1 MKNVI
6 GFCAEQDQV
15 ELPDVRAMEET
26 RPVPSVA
33 EVFFPHS
40 GRTLSYYNDRFDLRE
55 NDVVF
60 VSGKLEGK
68 PGLVRSVTTRFKIR
82 LAQYE
87 RVVAHA
93 RLLISGTF
101 VPAAGMMV
109 SLGADAEPDA
119 ETFRSWVQPPRDE
132 EEIACGEGHILSL
145 AHPEQAPGLIE
156 NRLQR
161 AIDYCKEGRVRYL
174 RLVGGVGTAF
184 VEGEEWYEVSFTF
197 DGAELRD
204 LYCDCPCPG
213 LCKHELAAAI
223 VLRAVLEE
231 LDCLNVPDFTA
242 VEQGFFWNVLR
253 LTRQGVTV

>member
-6 GFCAEQDQV
+6 GFCANQDQ
-15 ELPDVRAMEET
+15 EALPEVRTPAEA
-26 RPVPSVA
+26 RPIPSVA
-33 EVFFPHS
+33 EVFFPHN

-55 NDVVF
+55 NDVVC
-60 VSGKLEGK
+60 VSGKLEGR
-68 PGLVRSVTTRFKIR
+68 PGLVRSVITRFKIR

-109 SLGADAEPDA
+109 SLGADAEPAADA
-119 ETFRSWVQPPRDE
+119 FRSWVQPPRDE
-132 EEIACGEGHILSL
+132 DEIACGEGNTIPLE
-145 AHPEQAPGLIE
+145 HPEQAPGLDE
-156 NRLQR
+156 KRLQR
-161 AIDYCKEGRVRYL
+161 AIDYCREGRVRYL

-213 LCKHELAAAI
+213 LCKHGLAAAI

-242 VEQGFFWNVLR
+242 IEQGFFWNVLR
-253 LTRQGVTV
+253 LTRQCVTV

>member
-15 ELPDVRAMEET
+15 ELPET
-26 RPVPSVA
+26 REAVERHPVPSVA

-87 RVVAHA
+87 RVIAHA

-109 SLGADAEPDA
+109 SFGADAEPDA
-119 ETFRSWVQPPRDE
+119 DAFRGWVQPPRDE
-132 EEIACGEGHILSL
+132 EEIACGEGSTIPL
-145 AHPEQAPGLIE
+145 AHPEQSPDLDE
-156 NRLQR
+156 KRLQR
-161 AIDYCKEGRVRYL
+161 ALNYCREGRVRYL

-184 VEGEEWYEVSFTF
+184 VEGVEWYEVSFTF
-197 DGAELRD
+197 DGAELRE

-231 LDCLNVPDFTA
+231 LDCLDVPDFTA
-242 VEQGFFWNVLR
+242 IEQGFFWNVLH
-253 LTRQGVTV
+253 LTRQCVTV